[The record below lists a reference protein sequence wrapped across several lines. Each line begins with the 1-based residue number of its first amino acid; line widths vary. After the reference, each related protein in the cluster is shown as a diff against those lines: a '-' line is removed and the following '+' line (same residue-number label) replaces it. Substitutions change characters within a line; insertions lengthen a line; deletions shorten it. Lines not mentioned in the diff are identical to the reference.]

1 MVRKTGFALLLGL
14 VLALPPAVVHALALG
29 EIRVRSALNEPLD
42 AEIPILAARPGE
54 LDGLVVG
61 IADPE
66 AFRAAGLERPFLLSR
81 LRFRVVRDAR
91 GLPAVRIRTRE
102 PVREPVLSFIV
113 EAVWPEGRLLREYTI
128 LLDPPVTTA
137 EAPPAVAAPARAAA
151 PAPPREE
158 APAPAA
164 VREAPAAAGRAVP
177 DRYGPVRRSETL
189 WAIASRLRPGDVTV
203 EQMMVALRDANPEA
217 FVAGD
222 INRLKA
228 GYVLRVPAPE
238 EVRAIDPAAARAEV
252 RRQIAAWRAAR
263 RQARKAR
270 APAPQPQA
278 RLRLVAPEG
287 EKEGKEPG
295 KVAEAVPGTAAAG
308 AEGGAPEAAGGGA
321 AEEDPAALKARI
333 AELEG
338 RIERMEQLLALKD
351 DELATLQEQLRRL
364 REEAGAAAPQA
375 SAAGGEPAG
384 TDEPATGAD
393 GEEAAAPPAEG
404 EETAGQVPAEGP
416 PAGEEQ
422 PTQVAAAPAGA
433 NPYARPDFP
442 RVDLE
447 RIRAQPP
454 AAPARAAGG
463 GGGVL
468 EALAAN
474 PYSLWA
480 GGAVAVLLAALLLLA
495 IRRRRLAAEDF
506 QESILTQQPQAAAA
520 AAGGAAAGAAGA
532 AADEPTPARVAETGE
547 SALVSDFASSD
558 LSALETEAEA
568 DPIAEADVYLAYG
581 RYRQAE
587 SLIRE
592 AIGQDPGRTD
602 LKIKLLEVLHAA
614 GDRAGFEGAVAEHQE
629 ALMADEAVWARV
641 LSMGRALAPDNPLFA
656 EEGLPEAGPGE
667 SPAEGGPAEVK
678 LADIDLAELEREPQ
692 GSEMPEPEETLD
704 FDLGPSQ
711 EAPAAEAPAAPPEE
725 TASAEEAETPA
736 EAEEARL
743 EVEDTG
749 TIEWEVPEIEPEPD
763 AGGAPAAEAP
773 AELPEAEAP
782 AEPPE
787 APSEPPETLE
797 EEGAAPA
804 PEEGV
809 VAAAPGPGQAQPPGE
824 AETDGERIEEGGVA
838 AAEGDEAATKLD
850 LARAYMEMGD
860 PEGARE
866 LLQEVVSEGSEAQR
880 AEAEALLKQL
890 G

>member
-29 EIRVRSALNEPLD
+29 DLRVRSALNEPLD
-42 AEIPILAARPGE
+42 AEIPILAARPDE

-61 IADPE
+61 IADRE

-81 LRFRVVRDAR
+81 LRFQVTRDAR
-91 GLPAVRIRTRE
+91 GLPAVRIHTRE

-113 EAVWPEGRLLREYTI
+113 EAVWPKGRLLREYTI

-137 EAPPAVAAPARAAA
+137 EAPPPVAAPARAAA
-151 PAPPREE
+151 PAPARE
-158 APAPAA
+158 APAAA
-164 VREAPAAAGRAVP
+164 AAREAPAAAGRAVP
-177 DRYGPVRRSETL
+177 GRYGPVRRSETL
-189 WAIASRLRPGDVTV
+189 WAIANRLRPGDVTV
-203 EQMMVALRDANPEA
+203 EQMMVGLRDANPEA
-217 FVAGD
+217 FVEGD

-263 RQARKAR
+263 RQARAA
-270 APAPQPQA
+270 APAPA

-287 EKEGKEPG
+287 EKDGAEAGKT
-295 KVAEAVPGTAAAG
+295 AEAVPGTAAAG
-308 AEGGAPEAAGGGA
+308 QGAGAPAEAAGGA
-321 AEEDPAALKARI
+321 AEDPAALKARI
-333 AELEG
+333 AELQG
-338 RIERMEQLLALKD
+338 RLEQMEQLLALKD

-364 REEAGAAAPQA
+364 RGEAGAAAPQA
-375 SAAGGEPAG
+375 PAGEGEAAGGGEPAPG
-384 TDEPATGAD
+384 
-393 GEEAAAPPAEG
+393 GEEAAAPPAG
-404 EETAGQVPAEGP
+404 EEAAGQGAVEEAPGEAGGEPTAPAE
-416 PAGEEQ
+416 EER
-422 PTQVAAAPAGA
+422 PTQVAAAPSGA

-447 RIRAQPP
+447 RIQAQPP

-468 EALAAN
+468 DALAAN

-520 AAGGAAAGAAGA
+520 GAGGAAAAPAE
-532 AADEPTPARVAETGE
+532 EPTPARVAEAGE
-547 SALVSDFASSD
+547 SALMSDFASSD

-592 AIGQDPGRTD
+592 AIEQEPERTD
-602 LKIKLLEVLHAA
+602 LKVKLLEVLHAA
-614 GDRAGFEGAVAEHQE
+614 GDRAGFESAVAEHQE

-656 EEGLPEAGPGE
+656 EEGLPQAEPGE
-667 SPAEGGPAEVK
+667 APAEGGPAEVK
-678 LADIDLAELEREPQ
+678 LADIDLGELEEAPQ
-692 GSEMPEPEETLD
+692 AGEVPEPEETLD
-704 FDLGPSQ
+704 FDLGAEP
-711 EAPAAEAPAAPPEE
+711 EAPAAEAPGAEAGPAGEAAG
-725 TASAEEAETPA
+725 AEEAPA
-736 EAEEARL
+736 EAEEAGL
-743 EVEDTG
+743 EDTG
-749 TIEWEVPEIEPEPD
+749 TIEWEVPEIESEPG
-763 AGGAPAAEAP
+763 AGEAPAAEAP
-773 AELPEAEAP
+773 AELPELPEETAPAGPETPAEETPAEETPAEAG
-782 AEPPE
+782 
-787 APSEPPETLE
+787 AP
-797 EEGAAPA
+797 EGAA
-804 PEEGV
+804 EE
-809 VAAAPGPGQAQPPGE
+809 AAP
-824 AETDGERIEEGGVA
+824 ERIEEGG
-838 AAEGDEAATKLD
+838 AEGDEAATKLD

-860 PEGARE
+860 PDGARD
-866 LLQEVVSEGSEAQR
+866 LLQEVMAEGNEAQR

>member
-29 EIRVRSALNEPLD
+29 ELRVRSALNEPLD
-42 AEIPILAARPGE
+42 AEIPILAARPDE

-81 LRFRVVRDAR
+81 LRFQVTRDAR
-91 GLPAVRIRTRE
+91 GLPVVRIRSRE
-102 PVREPVLSFIV
+102 PIREPVLSFIV
-113 EAVWPEGRLLREYTI
+113 EAVWPKGRLLREYTI

-137 EAPPAVAAPARAAA
+137 EAPPPVAAPARAAA
-151 PAPPREE
+151 PAPARE
-158 APAPAA
+158 APAAA
-164 VREAPAAAGRAVP
+164 REAPAAAGRAVP
-177 DRYGPVRRSETL
+177 GRYGPVRRSETL
-189 WAIASRLRPGDVTV
+189 WAIANRLRPGDVTV

-263 RQARKAR
+263 RQARAA
-270 APAPQPQA
+270 APA

-287 EKEGKEPG
+287 EKGGEEAGKM
-295 KVAEAVPGTAAAG
+295 AEAVPGTAAAG
-308 AEGGAPEAAGGGA
+308 QGAGAPAETGGGA
-321 AEEDPAALKARI
+321 AEDPAALKARI
-333 AELEG
+333 AELQ
-338 RIERMEQLLALKD
+338 ERLQQMEQLLALKD

-364 REEAGAAAPQA
+364 RGEAGAAAPQA
-375 SAAGGEPAG
+375 PAGEGEAAGGGEPA
-384 TDEPATGAD
+384 PGAG
-393 GEEAAAPPAEG
+393 GEEAAAPPAGG
-404 EETAGQVPAEGP
+404 EEAAGPAAVEETPAEAAGESAA
-416 PAGEEQ
+416 PAAEEEQ
-422 PTQVAAAPAGA
+422 PTQVAAAPSGA

-447 RIRAQPP
+447 RIQAQPP
-454 AAPARAAGG
+454 AAPARPAGG

-468 EALAAN
+468 DVLAAN
-474 PYSLWA
+474 PYTLWA

-520 AAGGAAAGAAGA
+520 GAGGAAAE
-532 AADEPTPARVAETGE
+532 EPTPARVAEAGE
-547 SALVSDFASSD
+547 SALMSDFASSD

-592 AIGQDPGRTD
+592 AIEQEPERTD
-602 LKIKLLEVLHAA
+602 LKVKLLEVLHAA
-614 GDRAGFEGAVAEHQE
+614 GDRAGFESAVAEHQE

-656 EEGLPEAGPGE
+656 EEGLPEAEPGE
-667 SPAEGGPAEVK
+667 APAEGGPAEVK
-678 LADIDLAELEREPQ
+678 LADIDLGELEEAPQ
-692 GSEMPEPEETLD
+692 AGEVPEPEETLD
-704 FDLGPSQ
+704 FDLGAEP
-711 EAPAAEAPAAPPEE
+711 EAPAAEAPAAPSEE
-725 TASAEEAETPA
+725 AAGAEEAETPA

-743 EVEDTG
+743 EDTG
-749 TIEWEVPEIEPEPD
+749 TIEWEVPEIESEPG
-763 AGGAPAAEAP
+763 AGEAPAAAAP
-773 AELPEAEAP
+773 AELPEAPEEAAPEASEAP
-782 AEPPE
+782 AEE
-787 APSEPPETLE
+787 APAEAEAAEGTE
-797 EEGAAPA
+797 EAAP
-804 PEEGV
+804 
-809 VAAAPGPGQAQPPGE
+809 
-824 AETDGERIEEGGVA
+824 ERIEEGG

-860 PEGARE
+860 PDGARE
-866 LLQEVVSEGSEAQR
+866 LLQEVMAEGNEAQR
-880 AEAEALLKQL
+880 AEAEGLLKQL

>member
-14 VLALPPAVVHALALG
+14 VLALPSAVVHALALG
-29 EIRVRSALNEPLD
+29 DLRVRSALNEPLD

-61 IADPE
+61 LADRE

-81 LRFRVVRDAR
+81 LRFEVVRDAR
-91 GLPAVRIRTRE
+91 GLPAVRIRSRE

-113 EAVWPEGRLLREYTI
+113 EAVWPNGRLLREYTI

-137 EAPPAVAAPARAAA
+137 EAPPPVAAPAAA
-151 PAPPREE
+151 PAPARE
-158 APAPAA
+158 APAPAGTRA
-164 VREAPAAAGRAVP
+164 APAAAVRAVP
-177 DRYGPVRRSETL
+177 DRYGPVRRNETL

-217 FVAGD
+217 FIAGD
-222 INRLKA
+222 INQLKA

-263 RQARKAR
+263 RQARKAP

-287 EKEGKEPG
+287 ESGKEDGEPG
-295 KVAEAVPGTAAAG
+295 KMAEAVPGTAAAG
-308 AEGGAPEAAGGGA
+308 AGGWAPEAAGGGA
-321 AEEDPAALKARI
+321 AEEEDPAALKARI
-333 AELEG
+333 AELQG
-338 RIERMEQLLALKD
+338 RLEQMEQLLALKD

-375 SAAGGEPAG
+375 PSGEGEAAGAGEPA
-384 TDEPATGAD
+384 PGAG
-393 GEEAAAPPAEG
+393 GEEAAAPPAGG
-404 EETAGQVPAEGP
+404 EEAAGQAPAEEPLAEEAGGGSGA
-416 PAGEEQ
+416 PAGKEEP
-422 PTQVAAAPAGA
+422 PTQLAAAPPGA

-447 RIRAQPP
+447 RIQAQPP

-468 EALAAN
+468 DALAAN

-520 AAGGAAAGAAGA
+520 AAGGAAA
-532 AADEPTPARVAETGE
+532 ADEPTPARVAEAGE
-547 SALVSDFASSD
+547 SALMSDFASSD

-592 AIGQDPGRTD
+592 AVEQEPGRTD

-678 LADIDLAELEREPQ
+678 LADIDLGELEQAPRED
-692 GSEMPEPEETLD
+692 EVPEPEETLD
-704 FDLGPSQ
+704 FDLGT
-711 EAPAAEAPAAPPEE
+711 AAGVPAAEAPSREEDTGAAGPAGAEESPETGE
-725 TASAEEAETPA
+725 TA
-736 EAEEARL
+736 RL
-743 EVEDTG
+743 EDTG
-749 TIEWEVPEIEPEPD
+749 TIEWEVPEIESEPG
-763 AGGAPAAEAP
+763 AGEAPAAEAP
-773 AELPEAEAP
+773 AELPEVPEEAPPAAPEAP
-782 AEPPE
+782 AEEAPPE
-787 APSEPPETLE
+787 SEAA
-797 EEGAAPA
+797 EGAGEVAP
-804 PEEGV
+804 
-809 VAAAPGPGQAQPPGE
+809 
-824 AETDGERIEEGGVA
+824 ERIEEGGA
-838 AAEGDEAATKLD
+838 AVAEGDEAATKLD

-866 LLQEVVSEGSEAQR
+866 LLQEVVSEGNEAQR
-880 AEAEALLKQL
+880 AEAEGLLKQL

>member
-29 EIRVRSALNEPLD
+29 DLRVRSALNEPLD

-61 IADPE
+61 LADRE

-81 LRFRVVRDAR
+81 LRFEVVRDAR
-91 GLPAVRIRTRE
+91 GLPAVRIRSRE

-113 EAVWPEGRLLREYTI
+113 EAVWPKGRLLREYTI

-137 EAPPAVAAPARAAA
+137 EAPPPVAAPARAAA
-151 PAPPREE
+151 PAPAREV
-158 APAPAA
+158 PAPSAA
-164 VREAPAAAGRAVP
+164 REAPAAAGRAVP
-177 DRYGPVRRSETL
+177 GRYGPVRRNETL
-189 WAIASRLRPGDVTV
+189 WAIASRLRPGGDVTV

-217 FVAGD
+217 FIAGD

-238 EVRAIDPAAARAEV
+238 EVRAVDPAAARAEV

-270 APAPQPQA
+270 APAPPQA

-287 EKEGKEPG
+287 EKEGGEPQ

-308 AEGGAPEAAGGGA
+308 AGTGAPEAAGGEGA
-321 AEEDPAALKARI
+321 PEEDPAALKARI
-333 AELEG
+333 AELQG
-338 RIERMEQLLALKD
+338 RLEQMEQLLALKD

-364 REEAGAAAPQA
+364 REETGAEVPETA
-375 SAAGGEPAG
+375 AAGGEAAGAGEPEPGAGREEVAAPAAG
-384 TDEPATGAD
+384 
-393 GEEAAAPPAEG
+393 GEEAAGQAPAE
-404 EETAGQVPAEGP
+404 EAPAEEA
-416 PAGEEQ
+416 AGEPAAPTAEEGR
-422 PTQVAAAPAGA
+422 PTQVAAAPSGA

-447 RIRAQPP
+447 RIQTQPP
-454 AAPARAAGG
+454 AAPARPS

-506 QESILTQQPQAAAA
+506 QESILTQQPQTAAA
-520 AAGGAAAGAAGA
+520 AAGGAAA
-532 AADEPTPARVAETGE
+532 AADEPTPARVAEAGE

-558 LSALETEAEA
+558 LGALETEAEA

-592 AIGQDPGRTD
+592 AVEQEPGRTD

-656 EEGLPEAGPGE
+656 EEGLPQAEPGE
-667 SPAEGGPAEVK
+667 APAEGGPAEVK
-678 LADIDLAELEREPQ
+678 LADIDLGELEEAPQ
-692 GSEMPEPEETLD
+692 AGEVPEPEETLD
-704 FDLGPSQ
+704 FDLGTGP
-711 EAPAAEAPAAPPEE
+711 EAPAAEAPAPGAEAGP
-725 TASAEEAETPA
+725 AEEAA
-736 EAEEARL
+736 GAEEIPETGETARL
-743 EVEDTG
+743 EDTG
-749 TIEWEVPEIEPEPD
+749 TIEWEVPEIDSEPGASE
-763 AGGAPAAEAP
+763 APAAEAP
-773 AELPEAEAP
+773 AELPELPEETAPAAPETPAEETPAEAEVP
-782 AEPPE
+782 
-787 APSEPPETLE
+787 
-797 EEGAAPA
+797 EGAA
-804 PEEGV
+804 EE
-809 VAAAPGPGQAQPPGE
+809 AAP
-824 AETDGERIEEGGVA
+824 ERIEEGGAA

-866 LLQEVVSEGSEAQR
+866 LLQEVVSEGNEAQR
-880 AEAEALLKQL
+880 AEAEGLLKQL